1 MNGTIRASVARGVAR
16 LELAHPPLN
25 ILTRQVLADL
35 RAVLGDLSR
44 DATLRAVVLTA
55 EGPNFSAGADV
66 REHLP
71 PEDAALIPE
80 FLDTVQAL
88 DAFPVPVIAGVR
100 GRCLGAGFELVQ
112 AVDLIVAGEGATFGQ
127 PEIRLGV
134 IPPAACVL
142 LPQKLPAALARWL
155 VYSGEP
161 MTAAKAEQAGFV
173 TRIVPDEAVAE
184 AAGELAAGIAKNSA
198 AALRLAKRAFHQ
210 GAAEARAAALRGA
223 GDLYLDVLMATADA
237 VEGLRSFVEKRQPAW
252 SDR

>member
-1 MNGTIRASVARGVAR
+1 MTGTVHVRVAGGVAR

-25 ILTRQVLADL
+25 ILTR
-35 RAVLGDLSR
+35 RVLGDLHAVLDDLSR
-44 DATLRAVVLTA
+44 DTTLRAVVLTA
-55 EGPNFSAGADV
+55 AGPHFSAGADV

-88 DAFPVPVIAGVR
+88 DAFPVPVVAGVR

-112 AVDLIVAGEGATFGQ
+112 AADLIVAGAGATFGQ

-142 LPQKLPAALARWL
+142 LPHKLPAALARWL
-155 VYSGEP
+155 VYTGEAI
-161 MTAAKAEQAGFV
+161 TAAEAERAGFV
-173 TRIVPDEAVAE
+173 RRVVPDDAVGAAAE
-184 AAGELAAGIAKNSA
+184 ELAAGIARNSA

-210 GAAEARAAALRGA
+210 GAAPG
-223 GDLYLDVLMATADA
+223 T
-237 VEGLRSFVEKRQPAW
+237 W
-252 SDR
+252 ICTC